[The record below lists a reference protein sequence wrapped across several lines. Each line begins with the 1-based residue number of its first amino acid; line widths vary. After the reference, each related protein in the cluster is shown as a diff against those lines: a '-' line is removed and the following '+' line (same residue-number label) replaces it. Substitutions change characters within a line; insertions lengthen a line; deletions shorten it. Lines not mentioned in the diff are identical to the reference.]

1 MTGHLPNSPS
11 MRDPDFMELVWENGE
26 VVIRGL
32 SSSKITRRKTSPF
45 SSRRYLSGSRDGAAD
60 STFEDP
66 ISGLSSAVLGSDKQL
81 VDSSNIVSVNNKLKQ
96 SDVPKLIVD
105 QDHQVPDSF
114 LKQDMGSKEKE
125 SRLNEE
131 KDMVNFSMFLSSGAT
146 RATSCSQGLAAG
158 VEDLRGNNVKPL
170 PPAKKM
176 KSPRKES
183 HPDDQSKAAPNLRL
197 PNEVHE
203 PSSTKGNPEKMVASS
218 SLCSRGASN
227 CPAYPLKRRY
237 QDTDFSDNTEMEES
251 EGTRG
256 SKGAKGKKKT
266 EVHSLSERKRRDKIN
281 KKMRALKE
289 LIPNC
294 TKVDKASMLDEAIEY
309 LKTLQLQVQ
318 MMSMGNGVYMPPMMF
333 LSPSTLQHINAQHL
347 GGYSPMAVGMGM
359 GMQMGLG
366 CGAPPLMPGAA
377 PLTGIPEATLNM
389 LGLRSMSHSPFV
401 SPAGSFIPQL
411 VQPPGAGVSQS
422 APAKAA
428 QLGLPGGSNPTQ

>member
-11 MRDPDFMELVWENGE
+11 MCDPDFMELVWENGE

-45 SSRRYLSGSRDGAAD
+45 SSRYLSRSKDGAAD
-60 STFEDP
+60 STFGDP

-96 SDVPKLIVD
+96 SDVPKLIAD
-105 QDHQVPDSF
+105 EDHQLVPDSF
-114 LKQDMGSKEKE
+114 LKQGSKEKE

-131 KDMVNFSMFLSSGAT
+131 KDRVNFSMFLSSGAT
-146 RATSCSQGLAAG
+146 RATSSSQGLAAG
-158 VEDLRGNNVKPL
+158 VEDLRGNIVKPL
-170 PPAKKM
+170 PPAKKT
-176 KSPRKES
+176 KS
-183 HPDDQSKAAPNLRL
+183 HPDDQSKAAPSPRL
-197 PNEVHE
+197 PNE
-203 PSSTKGNPEKMVASS
+203 SSTKANPEQMVASS

-227 CPAYPLKRRY
+227 CPAYPSKRRY
-237 QDTDFSDNTEMEES
+237 EDTDLSDNTEMEEP

-256 SKGAKGKKKT
+256 SKGAKGKRKT

-333 LSPSTLQHINAQHL
+333 PSPSTLQHINAQHL

-366 CGAPPLMPGAA
+366 CGAPPQFPTSLMPGAA

-401 SPAGSFIPQL
+401 SSAGSFIPQL
-411 VQPPGAGVSQS
+411 VQAPGAGVSQS
-422 APAKAA
+422 APAKVA
-428 QLGLPGGSNPTQ
+428 QLDLPGGSNPTL